1 MLSFFEHFTL
11 SGVHTGSLRIVKKT
25 SALLFVV
32 ISLFISSTAF
42 GQTQG
47 VSKNLP
53 KSPTAIPKPAKA
65 VSVEN
70 IEQDLAEALS
80 LIEANHYAG
89 RKLNYN
95 EVFKSSIDGMLHTL
109 DPHSNYFDAKEN
121 EQFRTDQSSRYF
133 GIGATIG
140 DLSDADG
147 KVIATYIRATFD
159 GAPAHRAGLRYGDK
173 ILEVNGTSM
182 LGKPFGDVRNFLRGP
197 RGTPAK
203 LVVERYATGK
213 KETVEIIRDAV
224 SQPSISEAYMI
235 RPGVGYI
242 AMSGGFNQTTYGEFA
257 EAMKS
262 LKARGMKQL
271 VLDLKNNG
279 GGLVGQAFRI
289 AETFL
294 PQGQTVFTQNGRIDG
309 VTVPYK
315 STNPAP
321 ETMPVVVLVNRN
333 SASAS
338 EILAG
343 ALQDHDRAL
352 IVGET
357 TFGKGLV
364 QNPFPLEYGSMLL
377 LTIAKYQTPA
387 GRLIQRDYSNG
398 ALYDYYTNGGVGAAD
413 AAAVEGPPKGPESK
427 TDSGRIVYSG
437 GGINPDVPIKAD
449 TITTERFRYQQKMN
463 NPIFA
468 FALDL
473 AYGRVKG
480 FETYK
485 VDKPILFNYDIAA
498 KDYPITEPL
507 YNAFKA
513 YAVDKYKYTP
523 AQIDKEREFVERILR
538 SELVSAAYGSQTS
551 LQVANEYD
559 TQLKKAIDLM
569 PQAKQLAI
577 EGAKAKTNASRLR
590 ANPEK

>member
-1 MLSFFEHFTL
+1 MSAPK
-11 SGVHTGSLRIVKKT
+11 TGKV
-25 SALLFVV
+25 
-32 ISLFISSTAF
+32 
-42 GQTQG
+42 
-47 VSKNLP
+47 
-53 KSPTAIPKPAKA
+53 
-65 VSVEN
+65 VSVET
-70 IEQDLAEALS
+70 IEQDVAEALS
-80 LIEANHYAG
+80 VIEASHFTG
-89 RKLNYN
+89 KKVNYN
-95 EVFKSSIDGMLHTL
+95 EVFKASIDGMLHSL
-109 DPHSNYFDAKEN
+109 DPHSNYFDAKEF

-147 KVIATYIRATFD
+147 KVVATYIRATFD
-159 GAPAHRAGLRYGDK
+159 NAPAHKAGLRYGDK
-173 ILEVNGTSM
+173 IVEVNGTSM
-182 LGKPFGDVRNFLRGP
+182 LGKPYADVRNFLRGP

-203 LVVERYATGK
+203 LVVERYGTGK
-213 KETVEIIRDAV
+213 RETVDIIRDAV
-224 SQPSISEAYMI
+224 SQPSISEYYMV

-242 AMSGGFNQTTYGEFA
+242 AMTGGFNQTTYGEFA
-257 EAMKS
+257 DAMRA
-262 LKARGMKQL
+262 LKAKGMKQL

-315 STNPAP
+315 SGNPNP

-364 QNPFPLEYGSMLL
+364 QNPFQLDYGSMLL
-377 LTIAKYQTPA
+377 LTIAKYETPS

-398 ALYDYYTNGGVGAAD
+398 NLYDYYTNGGIGASD
-413 AAAVEGPPKGPESK
+413 AAAGEGSPKGPEAK
-427 TDSGRIVYSG
+427 TDAGRPVYSG
-437 GGINPDVPIKAD
+437 GGINPDVPLKAD

-468 FALDL
+468 FAMDL

-480 FETYK
+480 FEQYR
-485 VDKPILFNYDIAA
+485 VDKPIVFGYDITA
-498 KDYPITEPL
+498 KDFPVTEPL

-513 YAVDKYKYTP
+513 YAVEKYKYTP
-523 AQIDKEREFVERILR
+523 AQIDKEKEFVERILR

-551 LQVANEYD
+551 LQVSNEYD
-559 TQLKKAIDLM
+559 TQLRKAIELM
-569 PQAKQLAI
+569 PQARQLAM
-577 EGAKAKTNASRLR
+577 EGAKAKSNATRLR